1 MGDEYQKI
9 KLGMSREGL
18 AQAEQAGADIIMQ
31 DMGFGVSQR
40 VEMERLKHAREQQIA
55 STIEDMTSI
64 QKARVLLAMPKEN
77 VFARREK
84 KASATVVLTAK
95 RGAVIAGEE
104 VDAVVDIVASAV
116 QNMEPSKVTVTD

>member
-1 MGDEYQKI
+1 
-9 KLGMSREGL
+9 
-18 AQAEQAGADIIMQ
+18 MQ

-55 STIEDMTSI
+55 ATIEDIASI

-84 KASATVVLTAK
+84 KASATVVQRL
-95 RGAVIAGEE
+95 
-104 VDAVVDIVASAV
+104 SAV
-116 QNMEPSKVTVTD
+116 PLLQVKRLMLLSISLRVVCKTWSRLR